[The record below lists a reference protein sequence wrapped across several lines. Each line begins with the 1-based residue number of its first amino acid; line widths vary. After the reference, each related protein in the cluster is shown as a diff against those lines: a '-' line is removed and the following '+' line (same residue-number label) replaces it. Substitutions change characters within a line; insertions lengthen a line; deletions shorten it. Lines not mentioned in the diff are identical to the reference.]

1 MKKTRLWI
9 LGCCVVVVV
18 MVSAGCASLGVA
30 NKGAEYFVGK
40 TEADL
45 TKYIGREG
53 VAIDME
59 EEHDYDSILLL
70 PILFGMIQIHSNMFY
85 CLEPHFL

>member
-1 MKKTRLWI
+1 MLRR
-9 LGCCVVVVV
+9 CCGDGICGVW
-18 MVSAGCASLGVA
+18 SLGVA

-45 TKYIGREG
+45 TKYFGREG

-59 EEHDYDSILLL
+59 EENDYDSILLL

>member
-18 MVSAGCASLGVA
+18 MVFAGCASLGVA
-30 NKGAEYFVGK
+30 SKGAGYFVGK
-40 TEADL
+40 TEEDL
-45 TKYIGREG
+45 TKYFGREG